1 MLSNAPV
8 CPTLPVV
15 NMERAKKFY
24 TEVLGL
30 KEAAKSEPGGINFE
44 CGKGTML
51 YIYERS
57 TPTLADN
64 TACSFDVADLVAEM
78 ADLKSRGVVFEEY
91 DFPGLKTVNGVAEMG
106 GYKAAWFK
114 DPDGNILA
122 IGQSA

>member
-15 NMERAKKFY
+15 NLDKAKKFY
-24 TEVLGL
+24 TEILGL
-30 KEAAKSEPGGINFE
+30 KEAENSEAGGLNFQ
-44 CGKGTML
+44 CGKGTTL

-57 TPTLADN
+57 TPTKADN
-64 TACSFDVADLVAEM
+64 TACSFEVENLEAEM
-78 ADLKSRGVVFEEY
+78 ADLRSRGVVFEEY